1 MRAVIRFYENNLVFM
16 RIVQGSLVVSLN
28 RKMENRHPSFHERQQ
43 VGSTIGRASVL
54 FRDDVSSTESILR
67 VSARHKD

>member
-16 RIVQGSLVVSLN
+16 RVVQGSPVVGLN
-28 RKMENRHPSFHERQQ
+28 GKMENRHPSFHERQQ
-43 VGSTIGRASVL
+43 VGRASVL
-54 FRDDVSSTESILR
+54 LRDDISPTESILR